1 MPRGMD
7 EMSNILFSKSA
18 LTKLEAILAVLLII
32 AAIFAGYFAY
42 LLYVPPA
49 PELTVFSLW
58 SGEEEENFLEALD
71 QFTEDTGISVR
82 HVGYSTEEL
91 LITVPTQLQA
101 GVAIA
106 DVVIAPWPSWILS
119 LAGEDYLTSATDM
132 IDTTKFPETYL
143 DVVTADN
150 EIWAVPFKVSGKPGF
165 WYRESFF
172 TDNELTV
179 PTTYAEFETLLAD
192 ISQISGVEAAIASG
206 NGVGWPLSDTTEAF
220 IIGLGGYQLQLDLIF
235 GDEQFNSTTVK
246 EDVFEELASLLQAG
260 YFSTPDDFDAQV
272 AKVWDGTYGIYF
284 QGSFITAFAPFK
296 DHLDDIAFFPFPGTD
311 GATGAVDYAIMP
323 ALTEHPDEAKELME
337 FLASAEAQEI
347 MVGLGGFLAA
357 HTDVPDTA
365 YNAIDLSVLQ
375 FMRTVTVVPDLDDA
389 IGGRFQTTFWD
400 QLKLLW
406 ATPTTDLD
414 TLLQTLQDD
423 WSAPPF

>member
-1 MPRGMD
+1 MPLRND
-7 EMSNILFSKSA
+7 KMSNLLFSKSA
-18 LTKLEAILAVLLII
+18 MTKLEAVLSVLLIV

-42 LLYVPPA
+42 LVYVPPA
-49 PELTVFSLW
+49 ALELTVFSLW
-58 SGEEEENFLEALD
+58 SGSEEENFLEALER
-71 QFTEDTGISVR
+71 FENNTGISVR

-91 LITVPTQLQA
+91 LIAVPTQLQA

-106 DVVIAPWPSWILS
+106 DVVIAPWPSWILN
-119 LAGEDYLTSATDM
+119 LAGQDYLTSATDM

-143 DVVTADN
+143 DIVTADN

-165 WYRESFF
+165 WYRKSFF
-172 TDNELTV
+172 TDNDLTV
-179 PTTYAEFETLLAD
+179 PTTYAGFETLLAD
-192 ISQISGVEAAIASG
+192 ISQISGVDAAIASG

-220 IIGLGGYQLQLDLIF
+220 IIGRGGYQLQLDLIF
-235 GDEQFNSTTVK
+235 GDKQFNSTAVK
-246 EDVFEELASLLQAG
+246 DVFEDLTSLLQAG

-296 DHLDDIAFFPFPGTD
+296 DNLDDVAFFPFPGTD

-323 ALTEHPDEAKELME
+323 ALTEHPDEAKQLME

-357 HTDVPDTA
+357 HTDVPDSA
-365 YNAIDLSVLQ
+365 YSAIDLSVLQ

-389 IGGRFQTTFWD
+389 IGPPFQTTFWD

-406 ATPTTDLD
+406 VAPTTDLD

-423 WSAPPF
+423 WSTPPF

>member
-1 MPRGMD
+1 
-7 EMSNILFSKSA
+7 MSRLRSSKSA
-18 LTKLEAILAVLLII
+18 LTTLEAVLLILLI
-32 AAIFAGYFAY
+32 IVAIFAGYLAY
-42 LLYVPPA
+42 LVYTPPEA
-49 PELTVFSLW
+49 ELTVFSLW
-58 SGEEEENFLEALD
+58 SDAEEENFLEALD

-91 LITVPTQLQA
+91 LITVPTQLRA

-106 DVVIAPWPSWILS
+106 DVVIAPWPSWILN
-119 LAGEDYLTSATDM
+119 LAGEDYLTSVTDM
-132 IDTTKFPETYL
+132 IDTTNFPETYI
-143 DVVTADN
+143 DVVTANN
-150 EIWAVPFKVSGKPGF
+150 EIYGVPFKVSGKPGF
-165 WYRESFF
+165 WYRKSFF
-172 TDNELTV
+172 TTNDLTV
-179 PTTYAEFETLLAD
+179 PTTYAEFKTLLAD
-192 ISQISGVEAAIASG
+192 ISQISGVDAAIASG

-235 GDEQFNSTTVK
+235 GDKQFTSTEVK
-246 EDVFEELASLLQAG
+246 TDVFEELASLLQAG
-260 YFSTPDDFDAQV
+260 YFSVPDDFDAQP

-296 DHLDDIAFFPFPGTD
+296 DNLDDLGFFPFPETD

-323 ALTEHPDEAKELME
+323 AFTDHPDEAQQLIE

-347 MVGLGGFLAA
+347 MADLGGFLAT
-357 HTDVPDTA
+357 HTDVPDSA
-365 YNAIDLSVLQ
+365 YSPIDLSVLQ
-375 FMRTVTVVPDLDDA
+375 FMREVTVVPDLDDA
-389 IGGRFQTTFWD
+389 LGPPFQTTFWD

-406 ATPTTDLD
+406 VTPTTDLD